1 MKKKTPNER
10 QDAFS
15 LFPDVLEGMSRA
27 EKQKTKDTTFTPPPA
42 PDISWLK
49 TGQHDD
55 SNTVVAVP
63 TALILMSNQKRKDFV
78 SKVLEDLGYQIEFSD
93 APLKAVE
100 KLQFSN
106 IAVIIQ
112 HTDFETVTLSDSIFY
127 NYLKKLPM
135 NRRRYI
141 FYLLAGPD
149 FHTLYD
155 LQALSCSA
163 NLVVN
168 DRDLRYLNVI
178 LKKSFRDFEELFS
191 NLISIM
197 DTARYQ

>member
-27 EKQKTKDTTFTPPPA
+27 EKQKTKDTAFTPPPA

-55 SNTVVAVP
+55 SNTVVDVP
-63 TALILMSNQKRKDFV
+63 MALILMSNQKRKDFV

-112 HTDFETVTLSDSIFY
+112 HTDFEPVALSDSIFY

-141 FYLLAGPD
+141 FYLLTGPD